1 MHMTVN
7 NKLRFK
13 LIILLLTIIFN
24 SNLGQDKPSSFI
36 KLDLLDVYIL
46 QFRIDTLIAPFK
58 HYNCSPSKI
67 KRMAL
72 YKIEILNVI
81 RQSDTISNCEKN
93 IRKVKFVLS
102 PVLMNKGEYL
112 GSFYPSSNPKYLYFN
127 RIMHLDS
134 KAKYEFVQ
142 HAYLEET
149 SCIKRDKA
157 IKLIQNYYKKV
168 QTK

>member
-1 MHMTVN
+1 MHMTEN

-24 SNLGQDKPSSFI
+24 NNLGQDKPSSFI

-46 QFRIDTLIAPFK
+46 QYRVDTLIAPFK

-72 YKIEILNVI
+72 YQIEILKVI

-93 IRKVKFVLS
+93 IKKVKFVLS
-102 PVLMNKGEYL
+102 PVLMIKGEYI
-112 GSFYPSSNPKYLYFN
+112 GSFYPSSSPKYLFFN
-127 RIMHLDS
+127 RFMHIDS
-134 KAKYEFVQ
+134 ITKYDFIQ
-142 HAYLEET
+142 HAYLSES
-149 SCIKRDKA
+149 SCLKRDKA
-157 IKLIQNYYKKV
+157 LKLIQVYEKNKYK
-168 QTK
+168 